1 MRFTGS
7 ISPRLLLSRSDH
19 FLSGSGEYPP
29 FSLRKIGVFY
39 NQFKTMLKMEQP
51 LHHITE
57 ETNFT
62 TQNLHRKVLYAEV
75 PPAVVELVEGVVD
88 LENPSDVAIVQT
100 SSPVNLINLVSCR
113 TYDESGVGCIINLKQ
128 LNDIRFVNKF
138 LESANAYMRPG
149 GLLIGCVETARQR
162 QERIM
167 AKFPWPLNKI
177 YYFFD
182 FWVKRVWPKMPYLK
196 QLYFFITAGRN
207 RVISEMETYGRLYS
221 CGFTLVKTVS
231 SEGLLY
237 FVAEKTGEP
246 DYNNEASYGPLIK
259 LRRVG
264 KNGKLFRVYKFRTMY
279 PYSEYLQQYVY
290 EKQGLQDG
298 GKLKEDPRVN
308 SLGRF
313 LRKFW
318 LDEVPMIANLLKG
331 DLKIFG
337 VRPLSRH
344 YMSLYPQDFQEYRKQ
359 FKPGLIPPFYADMP
373 NTLEEIVASEARYLQ
388 ACERSPIWTDIRYFF
403 KAAYNILI
411 KRARSK

>member
-1 MRFTGS
+1 MTLFSGMEN
-7 ISPRLLLSRSDH
+7 PERS
-19 FLSGSGEYPP
+19 
-29 FSLRKIGVFY
+29 
-39 NQFKTMLKMEQP
+39 NQNQIMLKMQKP
-51 LHHITE
+51 LFHIAE
-57 ETNFT
+57 ETKS
-62 TQNLHRKVLYAEV
+62 TQPNLYRKVLSAEV
-75 PPAVVELVEGVVD
+75 PSQVVD
-88 LENPSDVAIVQT
+88 LIEETVDLDNPWDVAILQT
-100 SSPVNLINLVSCR
+100 SSPVNLINLVSCHG
-113 TYDESGVGCIINLKQ
+113 YDESGVGCIINLKQ
-128 LNDIRFVNKF
+128 LNDIRFINKF
-138 LESANAYMRPG
+138 LESANEYMRQG
-149 GLLIGCVETARQR
+149 SLLIGCVETARQR

-167 AKFPWPLNKI
+167 AKFPWPLNKT

-196 QLYFFITAGRN
+196 QLYFFLTAGRN

-221 CGFTLVKTVS
+221 CGFRLAKTINA
-231 SEGLLY
+231 EGKLY

-246 DYNNEASYGPLIK
+246 DYNHEASYGPLIK

-279 PYSEYLQQYVY
+279 PFSEYLQQYVY
-290 EKQGLQDG
+290 ETQGLQDG

-318 LDEVPMIANLLKG
+318 LDELPMIANLVKG

-344 YMSLYPQDFQEYRKQ
+344 YMSLYPQDFQEYRKH

-373 NTLEEIVASEARYLQ
+373 KTLEEIVASEARYLQ
-388 ACERSPIWTDIRYFF
+388 ACERSPFWTDVRYLF

>member
-1 MRFTGS
+1 
-7 ISPRLLLSRSDH
+7 
-19 FLSGSGEYPP
+19 
-29 FSLRKIGVFY
+29 
-39 NQFKTMLKMEQP
+39 MLKMEQH
-51 LHHITE
+51 LHRFPE
-57 ETNFT
+57 ETQT
-62 TQNLHRKVLYAEV
+62 VQPNLHRKVLHAEV
-75 PPAVVELVEGVVD
+75 PPQVVNLIEETVD
-88 LENPSDVAIVQT
+88 LDNPWDVAILQT
-100 SSPVNLINLVSCR
+100 SSPINLINIVSCR
-113 TYDESGVGCIINLKQ
+113 GYDESGVGCIINLKQ
-128 LNDIRFVNKF
+128 INDIRFINKF
-138 LESANAYMRPG
+138 LESANEYLNNG
-149 GLLIGCVETARQR
+149 SLLIGCVETARQR
-162 QERIM
+162 EQRLM
-167 AKFPWPLNKI
+167 AKYPWPLNKV

-182 FWVKRVWPKMPYLK
+182 FWVKRVWPKLPYLK

-221 CGFTLVKTVS
+221 CGFRLVKTINA
-231 SEGLLY
+231 EGMLY

-279 PYSEYLQQYVY
+279 PFSEYLQQYVY
-290 EKQGLQDG
+290 ETQGLQDG
-298 GKLKEDPRVN
+298 GKLREDPRVN

-318 LDEVPMIANLLKG
+318 LDELPMIANLLKG

-373 NTLEEIVASEARYLQ
+373 KTLEEIVASEARYLQ
-388 ACERSPIWTDIRYFF
+388 ACERSPFWTDVRYLF

>member
-1 MRFTGS
+1 
-7 ISPRLLLSRSDH
+7 
-19 FLSGSGEYPP
+19 
-29 FSLRKIGVFY
+29 
-39 NQFKTMLKMEQP
+39 MLKMEQP
-51 LHHITE
+51 LHYVETE
-57 ETNFT
+57 TQT
-62 TQNLHRKVLYAEV
+62 TQHNLYRKVLYTEV
-75 PPAVVELVEGVVD
+75 PAQVVD
-88 LENPSDVAIVQT
+88 LIEKTVDLDNPWDVAILQT
-100 SSPVNLINLVSCR
+100 SSPINLINLVSCR
-113 TYDESGVGCIINLKQ
+113 GYDESGVGCIINLKQ

-138 LESANAYMRPG
+138 LESANEYLRPG
-149 GLLIGCVETARQR
+149 SLFIGCVETARQR
-162 QERIM
+162 EERLM
-167 AKFPWPLNKI
+167 AKFSWPLNKV

-182 FWVKRVWPKMPYLK
+182 FWVKRVWPKLPYLK
-196 QLYFFITAGRN
+196 QLYFFITAGRS

-221 CGFTLVKTVS
+221 CGFRLVNTINA
-231 SEGLLY
+231 EGMLY
-237 FVAEKTGEP
+237 FVAEKTGDP

-264 KNGKLFRVYKFRTMY
+264 KNGKVFRVYKFRTMY
-279 PYSEYLQQYVY
+279 PFSEYLQQYVY
-290 EKQGLQDG
+290 ETQGLQDG

-318 LDEVPMIANLLKG
+318 LDELPMIANLLKG

-373 NTLEEIVASEARYLQ
+373 KTLEEIVASEARYLQ
-388 ACERSPIWTDIRYFF
+388 ACERNPFWTDVRYLF